1 MPPTTLTSG
10 QKTIRSLGLTVLLV
24 SLLYVLVLAFTVS
37 ANTEGGQWKR
47 LGLMVAML
55 SAAVALGAMLVDAF
69 DFWVRGRR
77 FTPFSLKMLHSLVFV
92 CMLAAFA
99 LTLFVPGAA
108 LMLTI
113 TPALLI
119 YLFGVVRKPGPVRR
133 PAGSGRQRRGRPAE
147 PGRQRRGGRKRK

>member
-1 MPPTTLTSG
+1 MPPTTLTTG
-10 QKTIRSLGLTVLLV
+10 QKTMRSLGLTVLLV
-24 SLLYVLVLAFTVS
+24 SMIYVLVLAFTVS
-37 ANTEGGQWKR
+37 ANAEGGQWER

-55 SAAVALGAMLVDAF
+55 FRRGGARGDAGGRLRLLGPRAAVHAIQREDV
-69 DFWVRGRR
+69 
-77 FTPFSLKMLHSLVFV
+77 HSLVLV

-113 TPALLI
+113 TPALLV
-119 YLFGVVRKPGPVRR
+119 YLFGVARKPGPVRR
-133 PAGSGRQRRGRPAE
+133 SGGPGRQRRGRPAE